1 MAPKGRKGVS
11 GALSRKKAYLFV
23 LVFDAN
29 KCCVCRF
36 LTSIPTFELAC
47 NNMDFLLQVFLFL
60 LCFDDRFS
68 FPVLLNGLSD
78 KRSKEDHLICQK
90 LSKSFTHDFCRRG
103 ISTFQMR
110 DNPEVKTLQPCPEK
124 QQGRRL
130 WKLITIHIN
139 KLNKLIWKNLLKI
152 VSLFDFWTS
161 LSWSLPSSFIPCI
174 IRQSQP
180 DVNDQRSS
188 AFSDPSP
195 FLADKMCQLEA

>member
-1 MAPKGRKGVS
+1 
-11 GALSRKKAYLFV
+11 
-23 LVFDAN
+23 
-29 KCCVCRF
+29 
-36 LTSIPTFELAC
+36 
-47 NNMDFLLQVFLFL
+47 MDFLLQVFLFL

-174 IRQSQP
+174 ILQSQP

-195 FLADKMCQLEA
+195 FLADKMCQLRLKSFFYGRDSKFCTILVLYLAAPGDTVPWVDERVFSIWMFQ